1 MNNLKSNCCELNI
14 IKKRIIKILLKES
27 KNQECFEC
35 STLCPEYISLNNGIF
50 ICKNCVKNHLK
61 LPNKYSNVIKNNLN
75 NLNLKNI
82 QYLSCGGNRKLYEFI
97 TIEYPNLKKYEPF
110 HFYQTYAMDYYR
122 KYLEYLIEGGIKPI
136 KPNIEMAY
144 ELIPDAKANNNYNLN
159 NNENEPTIDDSRL
172 IQSKKN
178 LMIKT
183 DSFIKINKNGII
195 YPKIKP
201 IVGTKNE
208 YRFSQSLSRFNNLD
222 LGYNNN
228 HDFYLTTSNFNNLN
242 NLNNSLKDIPRSGK
256 LSASSS
262 STDFKN
268 KYYNNINN
276 YDVDYDEINDIMNN
290 KDKNE
295 QINDLS
301 DINEISD
308 LNKLS
313 LKINKHNSK
322 LKSKIVKRNK
332 ENTNIKVLNIG
343 NTTNNN
349 NNSINNFSAKPSIQN
364 HLISFQN
371 NNNNNINIENK
382 NNYKNSFRN
391 KNKNILID
399 IFNNKYNIKN
409 KKDGNG
415 KQIIS
420 SIEDLRNYLNNH
432 KDKQMDNFIINLN
445 IKSNKNLLTEN
456 SNSTTYLKGQ
466 NQNRDLNNINN
477 NIIINKNLNLFY
489 NNNNNNN
496 NLQKIF
502 KKKKI
507 RNSFSINENIQKIPK
522 SNNSLDKM
530 KNYSTFMEPN
540 ELDKIYKI
548 KKKIKNEWKRKITNK
563 IAEKNKENA
572 FIKVNKIN
580 NQLKVS
586 NNKNKNKIISD
597 INNNFNNNNN
607 NYTCGNIFLNYKNNN
622 INDKNNNKY
631 LKYIINNTF
640 EEKTKIAHRISR
652 IITTNKENNEIINP
666 INIIRVNQK
675 ENNIKKYNRNIYD
688 INYNYNYND
697 IKSNF
702 NSNSNYIGVK
712 TVKQKREQKEKD
724 KNEKYKNFN
733 NVNNHIGKKK
743 IRITK
748 SYNNILDRKKRS
760 LLLMKDLINLPLG
773 KKRYFLEIIKTN
785 NLLSRSVSPSSKR
798 ILQNLTDPNIYP
810 NNKRNNSNN
819 SIHI

>member
-1 MNNLKSNCCELNI
+1 MNNLKSNCSELNI

-50 ICKNCVKNHLK
+50 ICKKCVKNHLK
-61 LPNKYSNVIKNNLN
+61 LPNKYSKVIKNNLN
-75 NLNLKNI
+75 NLNLKSI

-97 TIEYPNLKKYEPF
+97 TIEYPNLKKYEPLY
-110 HFYQTYAMDYYR
+110 FYQTYAMDYYR
-122 KYLEYLIEGGIKPI
+122 KYLEYLVEGGIKPI

-178 LMIKT
+178 LLIKT

-208 YRFSQSLSRFNNLD
+208 SRFSQSLSRFNNID

-228 HDFYLTTSNFNNLN
+228 HDFYLTTSNFNNFNNLN
-242 NLNNSLKDIPRSGK
+242 YLNNSLKDVPRSGK

-262 STDFKN
+262 STDFKY
-268 KYYNNINN
+268 KYYNNSNN
-276 YDVDYDEINDIMNN
+276 YDVDYDEINDIINN
-290 KDKNE
+290 KDINE

-313 LKINKHNSK
+313 LKINKDNSK

-332 ENTNIKVLNIG
+332 EDTNIKVLNLG
-343 NTTNNN
+343 NTTNN
-349 NNSINNFSAKPSIQN
+349 NNSINNFSGKPSYQN
-364 HLISFQN
+364 DLNSFQN
-371 NNNNNINIENK
+371 NNNNINIDNK
-382 NNYKNSFRN
+382 NNYKNSFGNKN
-391 KNKNILID
+391 KNKNIIID
-399 IFNNKYNIKN
+399 ILNNKYNIKN

-420 SIEDLRNYLNNH
+420 IEDLRNYLNNH
-432 KDKQMDNFIINLN
+432 KDKQSDNFIFNLN
-445 IKSNKNLLTEN
+445 IQPNKTILTEN
-456 SNSTTYLKGQ
+456 SNSTVNLKGQ

-489 NNNNNNN
+489 NNNS

-507 RNSFSINENIQKIPK
+507 RNSFSINENNQKIQK

-530 KNYSTFMEPN
+530 NYYSTFMEPT
-540 ELDKIYKI
+540 ELEKIYKI
-548 KKKIKNEWKRKITNK
+548 KKKIKNEWKRKMTNK
-563 IAEKNKENA
+563 IGEKNKENA

-580 NQLKVS
+580 TQFRVS
-586 NNKNKNKIISD
+586 NNKNKNKIITD
-597 INNNFNNNNN
+597 INNNINNNNN

-622 INDKNNNKY
+622 IKDKNNNKY

-652 IITTNKENNEIINP
+652 VITINKENNEKINS

-688 INYNYNYND
+688 FNKND
-697 IKSNF
+697 IK
-702 NSNSNYIGVK
+702 SNSNYIGVK
-712 TVKQKREQKEKD
+712 TVKQKREQREKD

-733 NVNNHIGKKK
+733 KVNNHIEKKK

-798 ILQNLTDPNIYP
+798 LLQNLTDPNIYP
-810 NNKRNNSNN
+810 NNKGNNSNN